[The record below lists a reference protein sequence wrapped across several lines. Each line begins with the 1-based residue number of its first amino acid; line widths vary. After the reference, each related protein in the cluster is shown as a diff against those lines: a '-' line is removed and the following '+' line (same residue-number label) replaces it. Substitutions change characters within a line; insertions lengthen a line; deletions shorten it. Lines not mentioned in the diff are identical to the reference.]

1 MKKNV
6 LSLLCALAL
15 LCLAGCAT
23 RTNNETPLTIDG
35 TAEQNSA
42 DAETMETVSVNPKD
56 YVITDAM
63 LSGEESANVSQLSLE
78 ALGAYFL
85 HTDEA
90 MAESSGDELYQ
101 RFMRDPDA
109 VLSYLAKLGDQT
121 ARGNDTAA
129 TELCRE
135 IASADVF
142 WYDATPEFSAILK
155 ECQERHASGQ
165 ISELVK
171 CLRVEYDAALE
182 RNPN

>member
-6 LSLLCALAL
+6 LSILCALTL

-35 TAEQNSA
+35 AAEQNSA

-56 YVITDAM
+56 YGITDAM
-63 LSGEESANVSQLSLE
+63 LSGEEGADVSQLSLE

-85 HTDEA
+85 HTDGA

-142 WYDATPEFSAILK
+142 WYDATPEFSAILR
-155 ECQERHASGQ
+155 ERQERDASGQ

-171 CLRVEYDAALE
+171 CLQVEYDAALE

>member
-6 LSLLCALAL
+6 LSILCALTL

-35 TAEQNSA
+35 TTEQNSA

-56 YVITDAM
+56 YGITDAM
-63 LSGEESANVSQLSLE
+63 LSGEEGADVSQLSLE

-85 HTDEA
+85 HTDGA

-121 ARGNDTAA
+121 ARGTDTAA

-155 ECQERHASGQ
+155 ERQERDASGQ

-171 CLRVEYDAALE
+171 CLQVEYDAALE